1 METCT
6 FSVINNNNNNINN
19 NNNHHLFIT
28 FENNV
33 GFKIGSWSK
42 TVKTTNQYLTTGAA
56 AKLLH
61 TVI

>member
-33 GFKIGSWSK
+33 GFKIGS
-42 TVKTTNQYLTTGAA
+42 
-56 AKLLH
+56 
-61 TVI
+61 